1 MYRAPLVLATAGFLA
16 CAAHGAVPDVPAS
29 LEVRFCGQ
37 QSLHPYSLSTEGGL
51 QGLLL
56 HQMAVINR
64 DDEPVELTSIEL
76 DLLRDGEVVDSR
88 KLGRFDLQTF
98 GKLSRQIEAAAGAK
112 ESVAILCGDHLIP
125 RETALAGPMLA
136 PSQGQLVLNQAFV
149 FDGKRDSLRVR
160 AAARAKEGI
169 VGGSATLPIAAAMST
184 LTYRFPVKG
193 VWVIKSG
200 PSFHT
205 HHRWAPPSEFG
216 LDLVRFGPDGRSHK
230 NDGSRFS
237 DYYAYGQEV
246 LASAGGKVV
255 RAVNDRPEFTDVLRR
270 PGETFAAYT
279 QRSAPHM
286 QALLKAGIDGITGNH
301 VMIDHGNGE
310 YSLYAHLQPGSV
322 RVRVADEVAAGD
334 PIAKLGGS
342 GNALVEPHLHFHV
355 CNQPTPLACA
365 GIPVEFANVEQPF
378 VSFAPRPVQSGDI
391 VIAK

>member
-1 MYRAPLVLATAGFLA
+1 MYRVPVLAAIGSLA
-16 CAAHGAVPDVPAS
+16 FAAYGSEPSAAAS

-37 QSLHPYSLSTEGGL
+37 ASLRPYPLSTEAGL

-64 DDEPVELTSIEL
+64 GGGAVELTSIEL
-76 DLLRDGEVVDSR
+76 DLLRDGEVVDNR
-88 KLGRFDLQTF
+88 KLGRSELETF
-98 GKLSRQIEAAAGAK
+98 GKLSQQVEAAAGAK
-112 ESVAILCGDHLIP
+112 ESIAILCGDHLIP
-125 RETALAGPMLA
+125 EEITLAGPMLA
-136 PSQGQLVLNQAFV
+136 PRQGQLILNQAFV

-160 AAARAKEGI
+160 AAARSKDGVAH
-169 VGGSATLPIAAAMST
+169 GSATLPIVSAMST
-184 LTYRFPVKG
+184 LSYRFPVKG

-230 NDGSRFS
+230 DGGSRLS

-246 LASAGGKVV
+246 LASAAGNVV
-255 RAVNDRPEFTDVLRR
+255 RAVNDRPEATDLLQRSE
-270 PGETFAAYT
+270 ETFAAFT
-279 QRSAPHM
+279 QRTAPHVQM
-286 QALLKAGIDGITGNH
+286 LLKAGIDGVTGNH

-322 RVRVADEVAAGD
+322 RVRVGDKVQAGE

-365 GIPVEFANVEQPF
+365 GIPVAFANVELPF
-378 VSFAPRPVQSGDI
+378 VSFVPRPVQSGDI
-391 VIAK
+391 VIAN